1 MSAEMERLFVRDYGH
16 LRQLVDEA
24 VSRGGS
30 ESLNH
35 LDIRAVK
42 TLVFKLLFQ
51 TRAHSGISVTAP
63 KHVRTVWHEYERD
76 CRVSVCLHSTKAHDG
91 NYT

>member
-1 MSAEMERLFVRDYGH
+1 MERLVVRDYIH
-16 LRQLVDEA
+16 LSQLIDEA
-24 VSRGGS
+24 ISRGGT

-35 LDIRAVK
+35 LDI
-42 TLVFKLLFQ
+42 Q